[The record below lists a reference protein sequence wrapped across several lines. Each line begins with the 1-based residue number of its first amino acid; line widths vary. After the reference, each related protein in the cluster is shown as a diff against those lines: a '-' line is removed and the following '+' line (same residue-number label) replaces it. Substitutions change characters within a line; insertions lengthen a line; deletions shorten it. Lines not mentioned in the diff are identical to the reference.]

1 MNSTPRCHFLY
12 TLFGVYLFRNI
23 YVKHDQ
29 IFERLTLFF
38 FLHMVYSQSRR
49 IVFNDDFNTFEHV
62 TSTLVKVCKH
72 EKNQAEQCTLLI
84 HYKGKCKVKEGSFS
98 FLKPMREGITDA
110 GINAAIV

>member
-1 MNSTPRCHFLY
+1 MAFEYQEEELVEV
-12 TLFGVYLFRNI
+12 LE
-23 YVKHDQ
+23 DQ
-29 IFERLTLFF
+29 DTEDGKVL
-38 FLHMVYSQSRR
+38 V
-49 IVFNDDFNTFEHV
+49 VFNDDFNTFEHV